1 MIPSKTVSGP
11 LSFEG
16 VGVHSGKRVHLR
28 LLPSPAGRIIF
39 RRTDLGG
46 LEMPLEF
53 DRVESRNS
61 TTLVG
66 DRFSVRTVEHLLA
79 ALWARGIDSL
89 VVELDAEEIP
99 ILDGSAAPFVQAL
112 QTSGFEDL
120 PSSRPA
126 LRVVQPFSLEDRGA
140 SIAFAP
146 PGESGGLEIAYSIE
160 YDHPAIGVRTLAQR
174 FSWDVFAREIAPA
187 RTFGFLKDFEGL
199 KAQGLA
205 LGASFENT
213 VVLDENGIVSG
224 PLRYPDEFVRH
235 KLLDLV
241 GDLALLGRPLS
252 GRVTAVKAG
261 HRLHLQAVRYFLD
274 HPECAAEP
282 PAAAGKDE
290 SH

>member
-1 MIPSKTVSGP
+1 MIPSTTVSGP

-16 VGVHSGKRVHLR
+16 VGVHSGKLVHLR
-28 LLPSPAGRIIF
+28 LLPSPSGRIVF

-46 LEMPLEF
+46 LEMPLEL

-89 VVELDAEEIP
+89 VIELDAEEVP
-99 ILDGSAAPFVQAL
+99 IMDGSAAPFVRAL
-112 QTSGFEDL
+112 QASGFNEL
-120 PSSRPA
+120 PFSRA
-126 LRVVQPFSLEDRGA
+126 AHRVVHPFSLEDRGA

-146 PGESGGLEIAYSIE
+146 LGEDGSLEIAYMIE
-160 YDHPAIGVRTLAQR
+160 YDHPAIGVMAKSGPLT
-174 FSWDVFAREIAPA
+174 WEIFAREIAPA

-213 VVLDENGIVSG
+213 VVLDENGVVSG
-224 PLRYPDEFVRH
+224 PLRFPDEFVRH

-252 GRVTAVKAG
+252 GRVAAVKAG

-274 HPECAAEP
+274 HPEFAAES
-282 PAAAGKDE
+282 PAAARKDE
-290 SH
+290 SK